1 MVARTFDPRPELG
14 LARAPAVPSALA
26 DPSRPKVLL
35 VEDEADMRAYLRK
48 HLAPHYEVLEAADGD
63 AGLQMVR
70 QEMPDVIVSDIL
82 MPGLDG
88 YALCRALKSDAATNF
103 IPVIL
108 LSVRTEQQS
117 RIDAFECGADYLSN
131 PCDPAELLL
140 RIRNRLLARAL
151 FMRLTAHELRRR
163 E

>member
-1 MVARTFDPRPELG
+1 M
-14 LARAPAVPSALA
+14 PSVLA
-26 DPSRPKVLL
+26 DLSRPRVLL
-35 VEDEADMRAYLRK
+35 VEDEAEMRAYLRK
-48 HLAPHYEVLEAADGD
+48 HLAPPYELLEAADGA

-70 QEMPDVIVSDIL
+70 KQMPDVIVSDIL

-88 YALCRALKSDAATNF
+88 YALCRALKSDAATSY

-117 RIDAFECGADYLSN
+117 RVDAFECGADDYLSK

-140 RIRNRLLARAL
+140 RIRNRLRARAL
-151 FMRLTAHELRRR
+151 FMRRTAHDLRCR